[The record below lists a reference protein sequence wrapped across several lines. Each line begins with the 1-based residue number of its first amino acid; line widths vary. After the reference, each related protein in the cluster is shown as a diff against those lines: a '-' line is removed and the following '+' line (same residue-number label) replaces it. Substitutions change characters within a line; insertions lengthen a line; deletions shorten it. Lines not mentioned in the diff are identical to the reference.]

1 MARPSVRR
9 FALVGLL
16 LPSVSSTLGIDG
28 GQIFQILAI
37 QTLGLSPTAIGFA
50 FGLGVVSIPVQIA
63 AARFGLQRAGRNLR
77 LFVSVAALQVAV
89 LAVLTF
95 CGPGSVASGALGVT
109 VLAEITLSVLFAT
122 SWQPLLAVSLSSTD
136 RQFMNSKVSATGAIV
151 LAGAVLGFTSLN
163 QAGRGIF
170 LVGVAVMA
178 AALALTLC
186 GIESPAA
193 ATPVPRR
200 ESGLRLRLSGELRW
214 LYAAIACV
222 NVGAMP
228 LFLIYIRKVLW
239 PTANLGIVG
248 AVQLTGS
255 LLASFLWRT
264 TERPP
269 TGRARVG
276 VTLLAASAIA
286 LAAIRVPVT
295 GWPSGAGVLALTA
308 VTGAALTTTRL
319 SIIELVHRA
328 VDETIA
334 VRAFTLLDVIAS
346 SSLQAGLAIAGLAVT
361 ASASRPN
368 WPIDPY
374 RIALITT
381 AALATAVT
389 LTRVGRHPRRQPVH

>member
-1 MARPSVRR
+1 MTRPSVRR
-9 FALVGLL
+9 FAVVGLL
-16 LPSVSSTLGIDG
+16 LPSVTSTLGIDG

-37 QTLGLSPTAIGFA
+37 QTLGLSPDAIGFA
-50 FGLGVVSIPVQIA
+50 FGLGVISIPVQIA
-63 AARFGLQRAGRNLR
+63 SAGFGLHHAGRNLC
-77 LFVSVAALQVAV
+77 LFVSLAALLVTV

-95 CGPGSVASGALGVT
+95 YGRGGAAPGALGIT

-122 SWQPLLAVSLSSTD
+122 SWQPLLAVSLSPTD
-136 RQFMNSKVSATGAIV
+136 RQFMNSKVSATATIV
-151 LAGAVLGFTSLN
+151 LAGAVLAFASLN
-163 QAGRGIF
+163 QTGRGVF
-170 LVGVAVMA
+170 LVGIAVLA
-178 AALALTLC
+178 ASLALALRSV
-186 GIESPAA
+186 ESPVAA
-193 ATPVPRR
+193 APPPRHQ
-200 ESGLRLRLSGELRW
+200 SGTRSRLGGELRW
-214 LYAAIACV
+214 LFAAIACV

-228 LFLIYIRKVLW
+228 LFLIYVRKVLW

-255 LLASFLWRT
+255 LLASFLWRA

-269 TGRARVG
+269 TGRARMG
-276 VTLLAASAIA
+276 VTVLAAAALA

-295 GWPSGAGVLALTA
+295 GWPEASGVLALTA

-361 ASASRPN
+361 ASASRPS
-368 WPIDPY
+368 WAIDPY

-381 AALATAVT
+381 TIFATTVT
-389 LTRVGRHPRRQPVH
+389 LTRVGRHPHHK